1 MEDDDMDMIEAV
13 STAAVV
19 TSDALD
25 LLDDDAKV
33 SFLVAMVLDG
43 MSKSTDAAKF
53 ADEIAKGVK
62 NLAPGRPSQQLSPM
76 EAAAE
81 QVSEIFDALSEEDR
95 FACHVRL
102 LATGALNAGDLDF
115 IEAVAGAARDAVLEF
130 IQRPK
135 GVN

>member
-1 MEDDDMDMIEAV
+1 M
-13 STAAVV
+13 
-19 TSDALD
+19 
-25 LLDDDAKV
+25 K
-33 SFLVAMVLDG
+33 
-43 MSKSTDAAKF
+43 
-53 ADEIAKGVK
+53 
-62 NLAPGRPSQQLSPM
+62 
-76 EAAAE
+76 AAAE

-130 IQRPK
+130 IQRPN

>member
-1 MEDDDMDMIEAV
+1 MDMIEAV
-13 STAAVV
+13 STASVV

-33 SFLVAMVLDG
+33 NFLVALVLDG
-43 MSKSTDAAKF
+43 MSKSTDAVKL

-62 NLAPGRPSQQLSPM
+62 NLAPSRPGEQLSPM

-115 IEAVAGAARDAVLEF
+115 IEAIAGAARDAVLEF
-130 IQRPK
+130 IRRPK
-135 GVN
+135 GVK